1 MSKKDNVDYRSFRYK
16 MQQFCADP
24 ISVLNPSK
32 GKERR
37 KRGREEI
44 IKKKGEMT
52 GKKDEGVDM

>member
-1 MSKKDNVDYRSFRYK
+1 MDYRSFRYK